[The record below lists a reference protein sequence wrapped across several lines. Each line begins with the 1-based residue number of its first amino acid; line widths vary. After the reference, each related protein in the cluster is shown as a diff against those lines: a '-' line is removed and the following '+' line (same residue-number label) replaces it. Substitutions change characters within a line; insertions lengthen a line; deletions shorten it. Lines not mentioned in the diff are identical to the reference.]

1 MRSRKTSRR
10 RFGNQARSENR
21 SDEIGDYRPR
31 WNAAPTTKLPVVI
44 SRDWQRI
51 LTLMHWGLVPSWPK
65 DLKISHSTFNAHAE
79 TIDTRSAF
87 CDAWRAEGR
96 CLVLADDYYEWRDH
110 DKQPFAVALDNRGP
124 MTLAGLWDCWRMPSG
139 DTLRSF
145 AIVTTSANELLA
157 PLHDRM
163 SVLVAPDCWADWL
176 GEKAVPEPVL
186 KAMLKPY
193 PGDAMTFWPVDRRV
207 GNVRNDGP
215 DLFAPLTYST
225 ASACVPKSGQ
235 YPPQSRCRQPNAP
248 LRVGFRS

>member
-1 MRSRKTSRR
+1 VRSRKTSRR

-145 AIVTTSANELLA
+145 SIVTTNDFSRRCTIECRFWSPPTAG
-157 PLHDRM
+157 PIG
-163 SVLVAPDCWADWL
+163 S
-176 GEKAVPEPVL
+176 EKRPYRNRCSKRCSSPIPVTL
-186 KAMLKPY
+186 
-193 PGDAMTFWPVDRRV
+193 
-207 GNVRNDGP
+207 
-215 DLFAPLTYST
+215 
-225 ASACVPKSGQ
+225 
-235 YPPQSRCRQPNAP
+235 
-248 LRVGFRS
+248 